1 MNYYYDVYLNYQ
13 DVYYMFYEWD
23 ELDNV
28 EFVKKIPLFHVN
40 SKTIIDFLT
49 KKVKVT
55 EEFLKKIE
63 NKTKTK
69 NNTYLRYCCI
79 VSDGKNSLAL
89 EFDEFGIS
97 TYKSSLILDD
107 EISINEFI
115 YNVKEGVID
124 YMALESESIKSE
136 TRLDER
142 VKKVLRLEIDNMY
155 KSQNYSKLKYIYL
168 EWFGIYLDNYKKMY
182 ENMIERIEG
191 KLTEKEYLIYDLIKL
206 SYNNV

>member
-115 YNVKEGVID
+115 YNVKEGIID
-124 YMALESESIKSE
+124 YLALESESIKSE

-168 EWFGIYLDNYKKMY
+168 EWFGIYLDNFKKMY

>member
-55 EEFLKKIE
+55 EEFLEKIE

-79 VSDGKNSLAL
+79 ISDGKNSLAL

-115 YNVKEGVID
+115 YNVKEGIID
-124 YMALESESIKSE
+124 YLALESESIKSE

-168 EWFGIYLDNYKKMY
+168 EWFGIYLDNFKKMY

>member
-115 YNVKEGVID
+115 YNVKEGIID
-124 YMALESESIKSE
+124 YLALESESIKSE